1 MKKHRNTIN
10 GLIVI
15 GAVLLVASTALL
27 ASPIRQERKVN
38 DAVVTVYT
46 VVETNWT
53 ENGATS
59 TLLWPPEANTTT
71 YSEMG
76 TVSSNTYL
84 RVQWRGHDHAV
95 QIESVP
101 FAIETRSYTLETRR
115 NYK

>member
-1 MKKHRNTIN
+1 MKKLSITIC
-10 GLIVI
+10 
-15 GAVLLVASTALL
+15 AAFLVACSLLL
-27 ASPIRQERKVN
+27 ASPARPERKVD

-46 VVETNWT
+46 VVETNWMD
-53 ENGATS
+53 NGATS
-59 TLLWPPEANTTT
+59 TLMWPPEANTTT
-71 YSEMG
+71 YNEMG

-101 FAIETRSYTLETRR
+101 FAFEVRSYTLETRR